1 MRTICL
7 ASILFSTLIG
17 GCNGKGADK
26 MKGKDISGQ
35 KLSADVTYSCC
46 GTPYCGTS
54 AVQKRASLYNRAKIL
69 EWAANHA
76 LKACQV
82 LQNPESTPEERG
94 IAQDTLVDMT
104 REIRKLVKSIE
115 SEQ

>member
-7 ASILFSTLIG
+7 ASILVSTLIG

-26 MKGKDISGQ
+26 MKGKGISGQ
-35 KLSADVTYSCC
+35 KFSAPA
-46 GTPYCGTS
+46 PYCGTS
-54 AVQKRASLYNRAKIL
+54 AVQERARLYDRAKIL
-69 EWAANHA
+69 EWAAKHA

-82 LQNPESTPEERG
+82 LQNLESTPEERV
-94 IAQDTLVDMT
+94 IAQNALKDMT

-115 SEQ
+115 SK